1 MYFLQGLYYNFE
13 IFHVKKKQI
22 PIDTVEC
29 KEVISAFAWEP
40 KGGKF
45 AYIHGESPR
54 ISVSFH
60 KIGEEKITLLSEFDT
75 LHDHISMISSNLVV
89 CHFVLFELS
98 DM

>member
-1 MYFLQGLYYNFE
+1 MYFQQGLYYNFE

-45 AYIHGESPR
+45 AYIHGEAPR

-60 KIGEEKITLLSEFDT
+60 KIGEEKITLLSEFDA
-75 LHDHISMISSNLVV
+75 LHDHMSTIIQFLVV
-89 CHFVLFELS
+89 FHFIRIDLS